1 MEFVLLLGGD
11 DGTSASA
18 AELGGRTG
26 RLAAWVSELRDAG
39 VVREG
44 GRIDGPALRV
54 RSVGGQVSL
63 LDMPAAA
70 SPVRSWLLI
79 DAASLDAEIEVARTC
94 PETAHGEIRV
104 LPLDPEG
111 RLP

>member
-1 MEFVLLLGGD
+1 VEFVLLLGGD
-11 DGTSASA
+11 DGTAASA

-26 RLAAWVSELRDAG
+26 RLAAWVAGLRDSG

-54 RSVGGQVSL
+54 RSVDGPVGV
-63 LDMPAAA
+63 LDMPPAA

-79 DAASLDAEIEVARTC
+79 DAASLDAAVALARTC
-94 PETAHGEIRV
+94 PEAAYGEVQV
-104 LPLDPEG
+104 LPVDPEG